1 MIFFPRA
8 SSFNFLN
15 ECKHANKDQNA
26 QQNPN
31 SINQPRAPMNNMPQM
46 GDNFNPN
53 NQMGGHPQQQQQ
65 QSQQQQQQQPQQ
77 QPQHPN
83 MPMPQIN
90 RSIANNI
97 GLYAE

>member
-1 MIFFPRA
+1 
-8 SSFNFLN
+8 
-15 ECKHANKDQNA
+15 
-26 QQNPN
+26 
-31 SINQPRAPMNNMPQM
+31 M

-97 GLYAE
+97 GLYDEWLKPVSKKLRVRISDQMIFFIYFDVFFDHALYTNVKQ

>member
-1 MIFFPRA
+1 
-8 SSFNFLN
+8 
-15 ECKHANKDQNA
+15 
-26 QQNPN
+26 
-31 SINQPRAPMNNMPQM
+31 M

-97 GLYAE
+97 GLYIRNDWDLLQKNSVFKFWTKVKNLNFLDSVP

>member
-1 MIFFPRA
+1 
-8 SSFNFLN
+8 
-15 ECKHANKDQNA
+15 
-26 QQNPN
+26 
-31 SINQPRAPMNNMPQM
+31 M

-97 GLYAE
+97 G